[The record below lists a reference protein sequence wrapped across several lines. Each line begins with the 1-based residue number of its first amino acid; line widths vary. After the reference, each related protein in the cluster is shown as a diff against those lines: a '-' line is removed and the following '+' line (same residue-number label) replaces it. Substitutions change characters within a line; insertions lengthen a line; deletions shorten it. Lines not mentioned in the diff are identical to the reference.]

1 MGFRENLRSE
11 LEFSG
16 LQIKEFSTLSGIN
29 PRSLSNYLNKRGQ
42 LPSIEAGVKIA
53 KALGTTAEVLVLGES
68 YEKSDPELRAIGRL
82 VKGLDYKRRKL
93 ALEMIKLLSN
103 FNFNT

>member
-11 LEFSG
+11 LAYSG
-16 LQIKEFSTLSGIN
+16 LQVKEFSTLSGIN

-42 LPSIEAGVKIA
+42 LPSIEVGVKIA
-53 KALGTTAEVLVLGES
+53 KTLGITAEELVLGES

-82 VKGLDYKRRKL
+82 AKGLDSKRRKL
-93 ALEMIKLLSN
+93 ALEMLKLLSQ
-103 FNFNT
+103 FNLNP